1 MNIFN
6 HPNPNPWTSLPF
18 RINGPEVAW
27 RFTNAQSGLSQCVK
41 NQKLVQNV
49 QSNMVDFVNV
59 RFIIWKVWD
68 VQPFLTHAVLKTRK
82 HRAWRFASAAFC
94 CHSCKRDDKLHQ
106 HHQHHHQ
113 QQNTHQLIITS
124 QSRTK
129 KPPKKIQHKLQSFFF
144 GSTHPAM
151 MIKASPMNQLWT
163 KVKRQQLGMELGEF
177 SDQLAA
183 PSHKKG
189 PWDVV

>member
-68 VQPFLTHAVLKTRK
+68 VQPFLTHAVLISGFLLPFLQKG
-82 HRAWRFASAAFC
+82 WQVASASSASSSTTKYSSTN
-94 CHSCKRDDKLHQ
+94 HHLTVSHQ
-106 HHQHHHQ
+106 KTAEKDPAQ
-113 QQNTHQLIITS
+113 T
-124 QSRTK
+124 
-129 KPPKKIQHKLQSFFF
+129 PEFFF